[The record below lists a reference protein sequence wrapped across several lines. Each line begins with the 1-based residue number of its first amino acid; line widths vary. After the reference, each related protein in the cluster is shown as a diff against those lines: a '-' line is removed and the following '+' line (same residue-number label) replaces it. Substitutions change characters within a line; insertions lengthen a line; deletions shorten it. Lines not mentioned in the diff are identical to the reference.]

1 MAKNVLFLCT
11 GNSARSQMAE
21 GILRHLGGNNFE
33 AFSAGIKPVPIQPL
47 AIKVMAEIGID
58 ISSQRSKSIDEYRNL
73 DFDIVITMCDSAK
86 ALCPVFLRGFRQIH
100 WSLIDPAEA
109 KGTED
114 ERLLVFRNVR
124 DQIIEKIK
132 EQFLKGEK

>member
-47 AIKVMAEIGID
+47 AIKVMTEIRID
-58 ISSQRSKSIDEYRNL
+58 ISNQRSKSIDEFRNL
-73 DFDIVITMCDSAK
+73 DFDFVITVCDSAK
-86 ALCPVFLRGFRQIH
+86 ALCPVFLRGVRQIH

-109 KGTED
+109 KGTEE

-132 EQFLKGEK
+132 EQFVKGEK